1 MAIPDYL
8 ENTVKD
14 YADQAKA
21 AYSAPINTGTF
32 TGRQFVAGED
42 PLQTQAI
49 NMAQQGVGS
58 YSPYLQAAQAAQRTG
73 AGQLGLA
80 GQTLG
85 GAYGALGQAGSALG
99 GVGGTINQAG
109 STLGQAGQSLGGIG
123 GTINQAGQSLGQAGA
138 AYGGMG
144 QFQAAGAGAAQGA
157 ANIAGGAAGMTGP
170 NAYKQFMS
178 PYQQQV
184 IDATLAEY
192 DKQGAAGAQ
201 QIKDSAISSGNF
213 GGGREGA
220 QLGEYQANRLADR
233 AALQGSM
240 LQQGFGQANQ
250 LAQQNFAN
258 QGDLFGM
265 QQGLGGMASN
275 LFSQQGQMGQAQQ
288 SLAQSQLGRGSAMA
302 NLSGAQQNLAQSQLG
317 RGTAMQNLAQSQLG
331 RGQAIQGLSAAQQ
344 GLAGAYGNQINQQFG
359 LSDFQRQGMGQ
370 DISALG
376 SMGAIRQG
384 LNQAQ
389 LTADQQ
395 AARTGAYEPYGRL
408 TQFGNVL
415 TGLGGGYA
423 GQQYQDPGSGG
434 SPFQAALGTA
444 TGLAG
449 LYGKIFDK

>member
-1 MAIPDYL
+1 MSIPSYL

-21 AYSAPINTGTF
+21 AYSAPINTDVF
-32 TGRQFVAGED
+32 TGSKFVAGED

-58 YSPYLQAAQAAQRTG
+58 YAPYLQAAQAAQRVG

-85 GAYGALGQAGSALG
+85 GAYGALGQAGSA
-99 GVGGTINQAG
+99 
-109 STLGQAGQSLGGIG
+109 
-123 GTINQAGQSLGQAGA
+123 LGQAGA

-170 NAYKQFMS
+170 NAYKAFMS

-201 QIKDSAISSGNF
+201 QIKDAAISSGNF

-233 AALQGSM
+233 AALQSSM
-240 LQQGFGQANQ
+240 LQEGFGQANQ

-258 QGDLFGM
+258 QGALFGM
-265 QQGLGGMASN
+265 QQGLGNMASN
-275 LFSQQGQMGQAQQ
+275 LFGQQGQMGAAQQ
-288 SLAQSQLGRGSAMA
+288 SLANA
-302 NLSGAQQNLAQSQLG
+302 
-317 RGTAMQNLAQSQLG
+317 QLG

-384 LNQAQ
+384 LSQAQ
-389 LTADQQ
+389 LTAEQNRL
-395 AARTGAYEPYGRL
+395 RTGAYEPYGRL

-449 LYGKIFDK
+449 LYGKIFG

>member
-1 MAIPDYL
+1 MSIPSYL

-21 AYSAPINTGTF
+21 AYSAPINTDVF
-32 TGRQFVAGED
+32 TGSKFVAGED

-49 NMAQQGVGS
+49 NMARQGVGS
-58 YSPYLQAAQAAQRTG
+58 YAPYLQAAQAAQRAG

-85 GAYGALGQAGSALG
+85 GAYGALGQAGSA
-99 GVGGTINQAG
+99 
-109 STLGQAGQSLGGIG
+109 
-123 GTINQAGQSLGQAGA
+123 LGQAGA

-170 NAYKQFMS
+170 NAYKAFMS

-201 QIKDSAISSGNF
+201 QIKDAAISSGNF

-233 AALQGSM
+233 AALQSSM
-240 LQQGFGQANQ
+240 LQEGFGQANQ

-258 QGDLFGM
+258 QGALFGM
-265 QQGLGGMASN
+265 QQGLGNMASN
-275 LFSQQGQMGQAQQ
+275 LFGQQGQMGAAQQ
-288 SLAQSQLGRGSAMA
+288 SLANA
-302 NLSGAQQNLAQSQLG
+302 
-317 RGTAMQNLAQSQLG
+317 QLG

-389 LTADQQ
+389 LTAEQNRL
-395 AARTGAYEPYGRL
+395 RTGAYEPYGRL

-415 TGLGGGYA
+415 TGLGGGMA
-423 GQQYQDPGSGG
+423 GQQYVDPGSGG

-449 LYGKIFDK
+449 LYGKIFG